1 VKDRERERER
11 ERPYTNDETKWS
23 KSVRVIVVVFNIS
36 RGGRRRGLMM
46 MMTILM
52 AIFII

>member
-11 ERPYTNDETKWS
+11 KRPYTNDETKWS